1 MPRRGENIYRRK
13 DGRWE
18 ARYIKRHD
26 ERGRAIYGYIYKNSY
41 NEVKKAQAEARVQ
54 IKLPP
59 KSTIDYSKN
68 LEEHLVLWL
77 GSIKESIKEST
88 FANYHGIIYRHIIPQ
103 LGKLPLNQ
111 VNSNLIQH
119 YLNELSANGSL
130 QKDGG
135 LSAKTVRDIALLLQH
150 SLKSEG
156 ILLELK
162 LPKYVPPKL
171 RVLTDEEES
180 KLITTAIHD
189 NTPMGLGI
197 LISLFTGIRIGE
209 LCSLK
214 WEDISIQDCL
224 IQINK
229 TIQRIQNCNDFSKE
243 KTIVEIGTPKSQHSF
258 RDIPIPEEFIKVLK
272 RLKLEKTDNDYVLS
286 GGKKYIE
293 PRLCQ
298 YHFKKIIKNA
308 GIADCNFHVLRHT
321 FATKCVELGIDV
333 KTISILLGHSN
344 VNMTLN
350 RYVHPAVDY
359 QRNCIQQLIESSAE
373 KIDINDDNII
383 LGVEPSGLLH

>member
-18 ARYIKRHD
+18 ARYIKGHD
-26 ERGRAIYGYIYKNSY
+26 ESGRAIYGYIYKNSY

-54 IKLPP
+54 IKVPP
-59 KSTIDYSKN
+59 KNTVDYSKD
-68 LEEHLVLWL
+68 LEEHLILWL
-77 GSIKESIKEST
+77 SSIKGSIKEST
-88 FANYHGIIYRHIIPQ
+88 FANYYGIVNRHIIPQ
-103 LGKLPLNQ
+103 LGKLPLDQ

-119 YLNELSANGSL
+119 YLNELSVNGSL
-130 QKDGG
+130 QKEGG
-135 LSAKTVRDIALLLQH
+135 LSAKTVRDIALLLKH

-156 ILLELK
+156 ISLELK
-162 LPKYVPPKL
+162 LPKYTPPKL
-171 RVLTDEEES
+171 RVFTDQEES
-180 KLITTAIHD
+180 QIITAAIHD
-189 NTPMGLGI
+189 DTLMGLGI
-197 LISLFTGIRIGE
+197 LICLFTGIRIGE

-214 WEDISIQDCL
+214 WGDISIQNGL

-229 TIQRIQNCNDFSKE
+229 TIQRIQNCNDFSKQ
-243 KTIVEIGTPKSQHSF
+243 KTVVEIGTPKSEHSF
-258 RDIPIPEEFIKVLK
+258 RDIPIPEDFIKILK
-272 RLKLEKTDNDYVLS
+272 QLKIEKTDDDYLLS

-298 YHFKKIIKNA
+298 YHFKKILKDA

-321 FATKCVELGIDV
+321 FATKCIELGIDV
-333 KTISILLGHSN
+333 KTVSILLGHSN

-359 QRNCIQQLIESSAE
+359 QRKCIEQLIESSTE
-373 KIDINDDNII
+373 KIDVNII
-383 LGVEPSGLLH
+383 LESSGLLH